1 MYTILFVLG
10 FFYSVHCCHYLSDV
24 LNYHE
29 LLHKEDVHH
38 NIVRRDLSSV
48 GHERT
53 IHFKFKGK
61 SYSINLQQNVDI
73 LRDDF
78 VAVSID
84 SEGVEHP
91 LNVPTLNYYR
101 GTVEEDE
108 DAYAIAHVQNGIINA
123 EIIFENETI
132 YIEPADPY
140 LPKNVS
146 NHMLVYKL
154 SDVKW
159 NLTSANSSTKMHQ
172 KNCILPRFN
181 NQLPLNSEPTTPP
194 PTSKPVK
201 SNERKR
207 RAVATDKNMCGL
219 TLVADYRYFQS
230 IGNGDRM
237 TTINYMI
244 QVVSRVHDIYRTTNF
259 DGVGTNIGFKIQ
271 KVIVHDSFS
280 TSYEHR

>member
-1 MYTILFVLG
+1 MYTTLLILISFC
-10 FFYSVHCCHYLSDV
+10 SVHCRHYLSDV

-29 LLHKEDVHH
+29 LLHKDDVNHK
-38 NIVRRDLSSV
+38 IVRRDLSSV

-53 IHFKFKGK
+53 IYFKFKGK

-91 LNVPTLNYYR
+91 INVPTLGYYR

-108 DAYAIAHVQNGIINA
+108 NAYVIAHVRNGIINA

-132 YIEPADPY
+132 YIEPADPH
-140 LPKNVS
+140 LLKNIS

-159 NLTSANSSTKMHQ
+159 NLTSANSSIKMHQ

-181 NQLPLNSEPTTPP
+181 NHLPLNSERIPSPTG
-194 PTSKPVK
+194 KPAN

-244 QVVSRVHDIYRTTNF
+244 QVVSRVHNIYRTTDF
-259 DGVGTNIGFKIQ
+259 DGIGTNIGFKIQ